1 MAVKGRTTF
10 LFKKQMG
17 GIHMVKMVGTAEV
30 VHGEKTKGFL
40 QVGTDTDG
48 ASFKLPVL
56 VATGKEEG
64 PTIWVQG
71 CVHGDEYGGAASIIR
86 FFQELDVNQLHGT
99 FVGVPVTN
107 LPSFKARYRTSP
119 LDGANLNRI
128 FPGDP
133 KGTYSQRLAHTLLS
147 TQTETADYV
156 IDLHSGGNGANV
168 PFYVICDYDETDAG
182 KKSLWLA
189 QRMGSIVIWRS
200 AAETDINGT
209 GTAQLV
215 HNGVPAVTVEC
226 GGGNVTEDHERLFK
240 ESIENAMKAINMLDG
255 EAPLQKEY
263 TVINGAD
270 FFFTG
275 EGGLFVPACNVG
287 DVLNKGDLLGAVMNL
302 YGDVREE
309 LYCQSDNAYISAVGH
324 RYWPVHP
331 GQLIAEAIPIIGH
344 ITPGNEL

>member
-1 MAVKGRTTF
+1 MKT
-10 LFKKQMG
+10 
-17 GIHMVKMVGTAEV
+17 VGTAEV
-30 VHGEKTKGFL
+30 IPEKKTKGYL
-40 QVGTDTDG
+40 HAGTDTDG
-48 ASFKLPVL
+48 SPFQLPVL
-56 VATGKEEG
+56 VAAGKEEG

-71 CVHGDEYGGAASIIR
+71 CIHGDEYGGAASIIR
-86 FFQELDVNQLHGT
+86 FFQELDLSKLRGT

-133 KGTYSQRLAHTLLS
+133 KGTYSQRLAHTLIS
-147 TQTETADYV
+147 TISETADYV
-156 IDLHSGGNGANV
+156 IDLHSGGNGAYV
-168 PFYVICDYDETDAG
+168 PFYVICDYNDTEAG

-189 QRMGSIVIWRS
+189 ERMGADVIWRS
-200 AAETDINGT
+200 EAETDITGT

-215 HNGVPAVTVEC
+215 KNGIPAVTVEC

-240 ESIENAMKAINMLDG
+240 ESIENAMKALEMLPG
-255 EAPLQKEY
+255 LAPIQNEY

-275 EGGLFVPACNVG
+275 QGGLFVPACNVG
-287 DVLNKGDLLGAVMNL
+287 DVLNKGDLLGSVMNL
-302 YGDVREE
+302 YGDTTEE
-309 LYCQSDNAYISAVGH
+309 LHCPSDDAYIAAIGH

-331 GQLIAEAIPIIGH
+331 GQLIAEAIPVIERFSKEKGS
-344 ITPGNEL
+344 

>member
-1 MAVKGRTTF
+1 
-10 LFKKQMG
+10 
-17 GIHMVKMVGTAEV
+17 MVKTVGTAKV
-30 VHGEKTKGFL
+30 LQGKKTRGLL

-48 ASFKLPVL
+48 SPFNLPVL
-56 VATGKEEG
+56 VASGKEEG

-86 FFQELDVNQLHGT
+86 FFQELDVNQLRGN
-99 FVGVPVTN
+99 FIGVPVTN
-107 LPSFKARYRTSP
+107 LPAFKARYRTSP

-133 KGTYSQRLAHTLLS
+133 KGTYSQRLAHTLLT
-147 TQTETADYV
+147 TQSESADYV
-156 IDLHSGGNGANV
+156 IDLHSGGNGAYV
-168 PFYVICDYDETDAG
+168 PFYVICDYDETYAG
-182 KKSLWLA
+182 KRSMWLA
-189 QRMGSIVIWRS
+189 ERMGSEVIWRS

-215 HNGVPAVTVEC
+215 RKGVPAVTIEC

-240 ESIENAMKAINMLDG
+240 EGIENAMKALEMVPG

-270 FFFTG
+270 FFFIG
-275 EGGLFVPACNVG
+275 EGGLFVPACSVG
-287 DVLNKGDLLGAVMNL
+287 DVVNKGDLLGSVINL
-302 YGDVREE
+302 YGDTTEE
-309 LYCQSDNAYISAVGH
+309 IYCPSDNAYIAAIGH

-331 GQLIAEAIPIIGH
+331 GQLICEAIPIVGH
-344 ITPGNEL
+344 ITPGKES